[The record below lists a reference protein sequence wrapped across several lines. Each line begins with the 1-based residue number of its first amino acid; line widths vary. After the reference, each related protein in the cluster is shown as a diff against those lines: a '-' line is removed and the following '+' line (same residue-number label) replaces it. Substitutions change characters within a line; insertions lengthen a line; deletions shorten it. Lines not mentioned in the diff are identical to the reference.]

1 MANGTHIITNI
12 LEAARLQEEA
22 MKKAA
27 EEELQRQ
34 MDEAERKKREAE
46 GMASDIVLISSVQLW
61 EKRLGW
67 PLLCKRY
74 FHVRNRDFPSL

>member
-46 GMASDIVLISSVQLW
+46 GMTSDIVLISSL
-61 EKRLGW
+61 
-67 PLLCKRY
+67 
-74 FHVRNRDFPSL
+74 